1 MAAIEG
7 LGSPTWLENVGRAAA
22 AIGSDAFYDRLLDLA
37 CRLIRHDKSM
47 VVRYSRVSA
56 PQCLLYRDYPEHII
70 ELWLSGYYRFD
81 PFYDYWRE
89 HERCGVTTLS
99 MISPPRPQRNAF
111 WHVFLRQAQVAD
123 EIAFFLPA
131 VGRASIALFIERA
144 QRRFTAAE
152 IKVARH
158 AYPVLAGL
166 HHAHVASVFAN
177 LANQNHADDAGKIPA
192 AMLLVDRAGKRVHV
206 TDRWLQFERMHLELA
221 AAVADV
227 GSGRRRHADLPDGY
241 ILHVETLANDFPL
254 APGGTIYSIER
265 SGLPPIRLRYED
277 ALSEFLRGQITP
289 RERQIVELILAGY
302 SNEAITK
309 RLGISTGT
317 VKNHRKR
324 LYYKLDITSERE
336 LFALFLAS
344 LLDSGGGGGAP
355 GLLPPAPA
363 AFTSTNV
370 WPHPAM
376 AKHLVRE
383 R

>member
-1 MAAIEG
+1 
-7 LGSPTWLENVGRAAA
+7 VGRAAA
-22 AIGSDAFYDRLLDLA
+22 AIGSSAFYDRLLDLA

-56 PQCLLYRDYPEHII
+56 PQCLLYRDYPEHIVQ
-70 ELWLSGYYRFD
+70 LWLSGYYRFD
-81 PFYDYWRE
+81 PFYDHWRE
-89 HERCGVTTLS
+89 HERCGIATLG
-99 MISPPRPQRNAF
+99 MISPPRPRRTAF
-111 WHVFLRQAQVAD
+111 WRVFLRQAQVAD

-131 VGRASIALFIERA
+131 VGRSSIALFVERA
-144 QRRFTAAE
+144 RRRFTLAE

-166 HHAHVASVFAN
+166 HHAHVASVFAG
-177 LANQNHADDAGKIPA
+177 LANQNHGEDTGRPLA

-206 TDRWLQFERMHLELA
+206 TDNWLQFDSAHPELA
-221 AAVADV
+221 TAVADV
-227 GSGRRRHADLPDGY
+227 GSGRNWQVDLADRCV
-241 ILHVETLANDFPL
+241 LHVETLADDFPL

-277 ALSEFLRGQITP
+277 AVAEFLRGQITP

-302 SNEAITK
+302 SNEAIKK

-336 LFALFLAS
+336 LFTLFLAS
-344 LLDSGGGGGAP
+344 LLESGGEGVAP
-355 GLLPPAPA
+355 ALPPPPPSSL
-363 AFTSTNV
+363 TGTNV
-370 WPHPAM
+370 LPHPAL
-376 AKHLVRE
+376 AKRLVGKM
-383 R
+383 